1 MDRKDKN
8 PLDNLSRRDFIRIG
22 AAGAAILGAGAAA
35 AGCSQKGGGSGAT
48 AYVCPKSKLG
58 KTDMIA
64 STVALGG
71 GSALSMVKDDQE
83 AVSLIQYAFSKGINF
98 FDSGADYDGGRSQR
112 RIGEAM
118 EPHRK
123 EVYFSTKYLP
133 TTPGDKVMQQVEETL
148 KSYRTDYVDVANM
161 HGLAKMSDVDAMFS
175 SGALDTLVKLKEQG
189 VVRYIGVTSHNHP
202 VALAEA
208 LKRFNFDTSLHAAN
222 ASKVPFLGE
231 FEENPGTSFEELSI
245 PLANSQGIGVWAF
258 KIMGQ
263 RRLIQ
268 RANEPDK
275 ASPDVLLRYGFSLPV
290 HGMALGMSNTRDV
303 DRAVEMACTF
313 KPMDAEEMR
322 SWNEKLAPS
331 ANELTLFYLRD
342 GYVDDGCPR
351 AHLA

>member
-1 MDRKDKN
+1 MDKQNKGQS
-8 PLDNLSRRDFIRIG
+8 DNLSRRDFIRIG
-22 AAGAAILGAGAAA
+22 AAGAAILGAGGM
-35 AGCSQKGGGSGAT
+35 AGCSSQPSGGSA
-48 AYVCPKSKLG
+48 ALVCPKKKLG
-58 KTDMIA
+58 KTNMIA

-83 AVSLIQYAFSKGINF
+83 AVALIQYAFSKGINY

-123 EVYFSTKYLP
+123 EVYLSTKYLP
-133 TTPGDKVMQQVEETL
+133 NTPPDQLKQKVEETL

-161 HGLAKMSDVDAMFS
+161 HGLGKMDDVETMFT
-175 SGALDTLVKLKEQG
+175 SGALETLVKLKEQG
-189 VVRYIGVTSHNHP
+189 VVRHIGVTSHNHP
-202 VALAEA
+202 PALAEA

-222 ASKVPFLGE
+222 ASKVPFVGE
-231 FEENPGTSFEELSI
+231 FEELPTTSFEELSI

-258 KIMGQ
+258 KITGQ

-268 RANEPDK
+268 KTSEAGK
-275 ASPDVLLRYGFSLPV
+275 APGDVLLRYGFSLPV
-290 HGMALGMSNTRDV
+290 HGIVLGMHAKEHIDSAV
-303 DRAVEMACTF
+303 DMANNF
-313 KPMDAEEMR
+313 KPMTADEMR

-342 GYVDDGCPR
+342 GYRDDGAPR